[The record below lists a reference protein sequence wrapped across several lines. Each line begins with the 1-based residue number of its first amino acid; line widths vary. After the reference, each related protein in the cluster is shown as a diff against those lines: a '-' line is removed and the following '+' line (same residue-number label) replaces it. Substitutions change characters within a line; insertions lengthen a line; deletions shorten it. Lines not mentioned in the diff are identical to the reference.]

1 MKRLL
6 LRVALVLAMSA
17 GGAVSWASP
26 AADPSSFPVNVHV
39 SKSMLEIVPQDKIPD
54 LGQRLDVTI
63 DGRHLLLEGN
73 QIVGKKKFIGRE
85 VWVLPVGDYKAR
97 IKKEDTSSNG
107 VYWREYEMLLKDGS
121 TWDCY
126 VFGESD

>member
-6 LRVALVLAMSA
+6 LVVALILVISA
-17 GGAVSWASP
+17 GGVVGWGAP
-26 AADPSSFPVNVHV
+26 ADPSSFPVNVHV
-39 SKSMLEIVPQDKIPD
+39 STSKLEIVPGEKLNT

-63 DGRHLLLEGN
+63 DGRHLVLEGN
-73 QIVGKKKFIGRE
+73 QIIGKKKFIGGE

-97 IKKEDTSSNG
+97 IKKEDASPNG
-107 VYWREYEMLLKDGS
+107 AYWREYEILLKDGS

-126 VFGESD
+126 VVGESE